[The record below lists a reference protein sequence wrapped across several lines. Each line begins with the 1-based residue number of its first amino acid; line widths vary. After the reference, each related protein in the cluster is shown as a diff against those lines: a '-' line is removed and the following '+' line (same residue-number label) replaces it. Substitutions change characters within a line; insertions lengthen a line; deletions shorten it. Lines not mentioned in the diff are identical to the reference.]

1 MEGNEYSIA
10 RARPVSAGYELRLVV
25 ILCLAGGV
33 AALDAQ
39 AIFYLMP
46 FIAEEFALTDGQ
58 IGFLGSAVLIGWS
71 LSGLAIGLISDRIGK
86 RKPFLIGAFLGLA
99 LLSSLS
105 ALAAGFLT
113 LFLARVLIGM
123 AEGPI
128 IPIKQT
134 MVIAESRPSRRGL
147 NMGIVQNF
155 GAQLLGSLL
164 GPLIIVAIATQL
176 GWRLAF
182 LLAGVPAIIIAFLIW
197 QFLREPAAQ
206 AGTTPAFNST
216 ADPVRM
222 QNSDQDGG
230 LARLWRLIRIPNVL
244 LCIAIATPGVA
255 WYFILLTFVP
265 VILVRELG
273 FTPVQMSQAV
283 AMIGAA
289 GVVSAALVPGLSD
302 KLGRKWLVVIFCLI
316 GTFAPLGVYFAGAS
330 SLLVGGSLFLG
341 CFMVGTF
348 PLVMATIP
356 QESVLPAD
364 RATATSLVLCV
375 SQLGGG
381 VLGPLVAGE
390 LAEQVSA
397 FAPILLAVG
406 LALAAAFFATLLTRP
421 GEAT

>member
-10 RARPVSAGYELRLVV
+10 RAKPVSAGYELRLVV
-25 ILCLAGGV
+25 ILCLAGGI

-46 FIAEEFALTDGQ
+46 FIADEFALTDGQ

-71 LSGLAIGLISDRIGK
+71 LSGLAIGLISDRVGK
-86 RKPFLIGAFLGLA
+86 RRPFLIGAFLCLA

-105 ALAAGFLT
+105 ALATGFLT
-113 LFLARVLIGM
+113 LFLARLLIGM
-123 AEGPI
+123 AEGPV
-128 IPIKQT
+128 IPVKQT
-134 MVIAESRPSRRGL
+134 MVIAESSPSRRGL

-164 GPLIIVAIATQL
+164 GPLIMVAIATEL
-176 GWRLAF
+176 GWRPAF
-182 LLAGVPAIIIAFLIW
+182 MIAGVPAIIIAFLIW
-197 QFLREPAAQ
+197 RFLREPAVQVQTA
-206 AGTTPAFNST
+206 PALNDT
-216 ADPVRM
+216 ADPVPMRG
-222 QNSDQDGG
+222 SDPDSGI
-230 LARLWRLIRIPNVL
+230 ARLWRLIRTRNVL
-244 LCIAIATPGVA
+244 LCIAIAMPGVA
-255 WYFILLTFVP
+255 WYFVLLTFVP

-273 FTPVQMSQAV
+273 FTPAQMSQAV

-302 KLGRKWLVVIFCLI
+302 KLGRKWLVVAFCSI

-341 CFMVGTF
+341 CLMVGTF

-406 LALAAAFFATLLTRP
+406 LALAAAFFATLLTP
-421 GEAT
+421 PDKAA

>member
-1 MEGNEYSIA
+1 M
-10 RARPVSAGYELRLVV
+10 RAKPASASYELRLVV

-46 FIAEEFALTDGQ
+46 FIADEFALTDGQ
-58 IGFLGSAVLIGWS
+58 IGFLGSAVLVGWS
-71 LSGLAIGLISDRIGK
+71 LSGLALGLISDRVGK
-86 RKPFLIGAFLGLA
+86 RKPFLIGAFLCLA

-105 ALAAGFLT
+105 ALATGFFT
-113 LFLARVLIGM
+113 LFLARFLMGM
-123 AEGPI
+123 AEGPV

-134 MVIAESRPSRRGL
+134 MVIAESNPSRRGL

-164 GPLIIVAIATQL
+164 GPLIMVAIATQL
-176 GWRLAF
+176 GWRPAF
-182 LLAGVPAIIIAFLIW
+182 LIAGLPALIIAFLIW
-197 QFLREPAAQ
+197 QFLREPAVEALPG
-206 AGTTPAFNST
+206 AA
-216 ADPVRM
+216 APV
-222 QNSDQDGG
+222 QVQHSGPDGG
-230 LARLWRLIRIPNVL
+230 IARLWRLIRIPNVL

-273 FTPVQMSQAV
+273 FTPGQMSQAV

-289 GVVSAALVPGLSD
+289 GVISAALVPGLSD
-302 KLGRKWLVVIFCLI
+302 KLGRKWLVVAFCLI
-316 GTFAPLGVYFAGAS
+316 GTAAPLGVYFAGSS
-330 SLLVGGSLFLG
+330 SLIVGGSLFVG
-341 CFMVGTF
+341 CLMAGTF

-356 QESVLPAD
+356 QENVPSAD

-397 FAPILLAVG
+397 FAPILLAIG
-406 LALAAAFFATLLTRP
+406 LALAAALFATLLTRP
-421 GEAT
+421 SEAL